1 MAAANDKTL
10 WNEANKQLWRE
21 QGRMLTVLGHRLFV
35 RDDGAADQPA
45 ILLIH
50 GFPTSSWDWQG
61 LWEGLRRD
69 YRLITLDML
78 GFGFSDKPKR
88 RDYSIHLQADLVEA
102 VLSELGVQRYHVL
115 AHDYGDTVAQELLA
129 RQQEGGGVGQWLSG
143 CFLNGGLFPETHRAL
158 LTQKLLLSPIGPL
171 LNRLSGFAQFR
182 KNFSRVF
189 GPDTQPSDTEL
200 NAFWSLINEND
211 GKHIFHNLITY
222 MRDRKQ
228 HRQRWLEPLQ
238 RAELPLALING
249 SVDPVSGDHMVQ
261 RYQQLECRL
270 DFLARLPRIGH
281 YPQVEAP
288 NEVLTAYKNFLAA
301 VSAED

>member
-35 RDDGAADQPA
+35 RDDGAADQPT

-61 LWEGLRRD
+61 LWEGLRPD

-200 NAFWSLINEND
+200 NAFWLLINEND

-288 NEVLTAYKNFLAA
+288 NEVLTAYKNFLAT

>member
-1 MAAANDKTL
+1 
-10 WNEANKQLWRE
+10 
-21 QGRMLTVLGHRLFV
+21 
-35 RDDGAADQPA
+35 
-45 ILLIH
+45 
-50 GFPTSSWDWQG
+50 
-61 LWEGLRRD
+61 
-69 YRLITLDML
+69 
-78 GFGFSDKPKR
+78 
-88 RDYSIHLQADLVEA
+88 

-238 RAELPLALING
+238 RAELPLVLING

>member
-21 QGRMLTVLGHRLFV
+21 QGRVLTVLGHRLFV
-35 RDDGAADQPA
+35 RDDGAADQPT

-61 LWEGLRRD
+61 LWEGLRLD

-171 LNRLSGFAQFR
+171 LNRLSGFSQFR

-288 NEVLTAYKNFLAA
+288 NEVLTEYKNFLAA